1 MSKLVLLLEGL
12 DCPHCAEK
20 IESRVG
26 DLGGVKSSNLDF
38 INKKLTVE
46 HEADEAAL
54 VGDIENLVHKLEP
67 DVNVKQVGKSP
78 ANNGD
83 KTLSLKLEGLDCPH
97 CAEKIESRVGELE
110 GVTKS
115 NLDFINK
122 KLTVKFQGDET
133 ALREEIDKCVHKLEP
148 DVEIEDMAQSAER
161 TLYLKLED
169 LDCPHCGEKIANRVG
184 ELAGVT
190 ASNVDFINKKLTV
203 KTDGS
208 NPDLRIQIEDTV
220 HQLEPDVTVK
230 DFGSTSAEPQKE
242 SGHKND
248 IIKLSVAVVFF
259 IVSMLLDKLGSGDV
273 CKYLSYGFAIAA
285 YLIAGLEVVIAAV
298 RNLVKGEAFDES
310 LLMTIAT
317 VGAFALGDFREGAA
331 VMLFFQIGE
340 LFQTIAVEKSRKS
353 ITKLMELK
361 PESVTVV
368 RDGKTYELPPE
379 DIQKGEIIAV
389 KTGDRVPLDG
399 IITEGDSQLDTSALT
414 GEFLPVEVGEGDSV
428 LSGSTN
434 LRGLLKIKV
443 TNTFHESAVSKILDM
458 VQNSSERKAKTEK
471 FITRFSRVYT
481 PAVVFAALALVFI
494 PSFILGFDQFSNWL
508 YRGLLFLV
516 ISCPC
521 ALVISVPLSFFAG
534 IGGAS
539 KKGILIKGA
548 KNLETMA
555 QCKTLAVDKTG
566 TLTKGKFTVLEVNE
580 QGVSKD
586 KLLET
591 AAYCESMSTHP
602 IGLSIVEYF
611 GKEIDGSRLSDMEEI
626 AGNGVK
632 AKLDDKE
639 VLCGKKAL
647 LENNGISV
655 PASAESATAV
665 YVALDGNY
673 IGEILLGD
681 EIKETSP
688 KAVSNLRDLGVET
701 VLLTGDKKD
710 TAAEVAKKVGIKTF
724 FSELLPENKV
734 EKVEELINDPD
745 RRLVA
750 FAGDGINDAP
760 VIARADIGI
769 AMGGLGSDIAIEAA
783 DVVLMND
790 DPSSIADAVKI
801 SRKTMTI
808 VKENIIFA
816 LGVKTAV
823 LILGAV
829 GLAGMWLAVFA
840 DVGVSVIAILNALR
854 SSRTK

>member
-1 MSKLVLLLEGL
+1 MSKMTLLLNEL

-20 IESRVG
+20 IEKRVG
-26 DLGGVKSSNLDF
+26 ELSGVKSSSLDF
-38 INKKLTVE
+38 INKKLTV
-46 HEADEAAL
+46 DFDGDKNAL
-54 VGDIENLVHKLEP
+54 FAEIENVVHKLEP
-67 DVNVKQVGKSP
+67 DVSVKEL
-78 ANNGD
+78 GD
-83 KTLSLKLEGLDCPH
+83 
-97 CAEKIESRVGELE
+97 CAEK
-110 GVTKS
+110 
-115 NLDFINK
+115 
-122 KLTVKFQGDET
+122 
-133 ALREEIDKCVHKLEP
+133 
-148 DVEIEDMAQSAER
+148 

-169 LDCPHCGEKIANRVG
+169 LDCPNCGEKIANRVG
-184 ELAGVT
+184 ELAGVIS
-190 ASNVDFINKKLTV
+190 SNVDFISKKLTV

-208 NPDLRIQIEDTV
+208 NPDLRIMIEDTV

-230 DFGSTSAEPQKE
+230 DYGAQTAEEEPVND
-242 SGHKND
+242 HKGE
-248 IIKLSVAVVFF
+248 IVKLSVAIVFF
-259 IVSMLLDKLGSGDV
+259 IASMLLDKLGSGTV
-273 CKYLSYGFAIAA
+273 CEYLSAGLAIVA
-285 YLIAGLEVVIAAV
+285 YLIAGLDVVIAAV

-317 VGAFALGDFREGAA
+317 VGAFALKDFREGAA
-331 VMLFFQIGE
+331 VMLFFQVGE

-368 RDGKTYELPPE
+368 RNGKTYELPPE
-379 DIQKGEIIAV
+379 DILKDEIIAV
-389 KTGDRVPLDG
+389 KTGEKIPLDG
-399 IITEGDSQLDTSALT
+399 IVTEGESELDTSALT
-414 GEFLPVEVGEGDSV
+414 GEFLPVEVKAGDSV

-434 LRGLLKIKV
+434 LRGLLKVRV

-471 FITRFSRVYT
+471 FITRFARVYT
-481 PAVVFAALALVFI
+481 PAVVIAALALVFI
-494 PSFILGFDQFSNWL
+494 PSFILGFDQFSKWL

-555 QCKTLAVDKTG
+555 KCKTLAVDKTG
-566 TLTKGKFTVLEVNE
+566 TLTKGKFTVLSVNP
-580 QGVSKD
+580 QGVSQD
-586 KLLET
+586 ILLEA
-591 AAYCESMSTHP
+591 AAYAESMSTHP
-602 IGLSIVEYF
+602 IGISIVQRY
-611 GKEIDGSRLSDMEEI
+611 GKEIDGARLSDVEEI
-626 AGNGVK
+626 AGNGVR
-632 AKLDDKE
+632 AKLDGKE
-639 VLCGKKAL
+639 ILCGKKAL
-647 LENNGISV
+647 LETNGIAAQS
-655 PASAESATAV
+655 SEDSATAV
-665 YVALDGNY
+665 YVALDGKF

-681 EIKETSP
+681 EIKETS
-688 KAVSNLRDLGVET
+688 AT
-701 VLLTGDKKD
+701 AGDKKD
-710 TAAEVAKKVGIKTF
+710 TAEKVAKKVGIKTF

-734 EKVEELINDPD
+734 EKVEQLIKDPD

-808 VKENIIFA
+808 VRENIIFA
-816 LGVKTAV
+816 LGVKALV
-823 LILGAV
+823 LIFGAL

-840 DVGVSVIAILNALR
+840 DVGVAVIAILNALR
-854 SSRTK
+854 SSRIK

>member
-1 MSKLVLLLEGL
+1 MSKMTLLLKEL
-12 DCPHCAEK
+12 DCPHCSEK
-20 IESRVG
+20 IEKRVG
-26 DLGGVKSSNLDF
+26 ELSGVKSSNLDF
-38 INKKLTVE
+38 INKKLTV
-46 HEADEAAL
+46 DFDGDKNAL
-54 VGDIENLVHKLEP
+54 FTEIENVVHKLEP
-67 DVNVKQVGKSP
+67 DVSVKEL
-78 ANNGD
+78 GD
-83 KTLSLKLEGLDCPH
+83 
-97 CAEKIESRVGELE
+97 CAEK
-110 GVTKS
+110 
-115 NLDFINK
+115 
-122 KLTVKFQGDET
+122 
-133 ALREEIDKCVHKLEP
+133 
-148 DVEIEDMAQSAER
+148 

-169 LDCPHCGEKIANRVG
+169 LDCPNCGEKIANRVG
-184 ELAGVT
+184 ELEGVIS
-190 ASNVDFINKKLTV
+190 SNVDFISKKLTV

-208 NPDLRIQIEDTV
+208 NPDLRIMIEDTV

-230 DFGSTSAEPQKE
+230 DYGVQTAEEEPV
-242 SGHKND
+242 ND
-248 IIKLSVAVVFF
+248 HNGEIVKLSVA
-259 IVSMLLDKLGSGDV
+259 IVLLDKLGNGTV
-273 CKYLSYGFAIAA
+273 CEYLSAGLAIVA
-285 YLIAGLEVVIAAV
+285 YLIAGLDVVIAAV

-317 VGAFALGDFREGAA
+317 VGAFALKDFREGAA
-331 VMLFFQIGE
+331 VMLFFQVGE
-340 LFQTIAVEKSRKS
+340 LFQTVAVEKSRKS

-368 RDGKTYELPPE
+368 RNGKTYELPPE
-379 DIQKGEIIAV
+379 DILKDEMIAV
-389 KTGDRVPLDG
+389 KTGERIPLDG
-399 IITEGDSQLDTSALT
+399 IVTEGESELDTSALT
-414 GEFLPVEVGEGDSV
+414 GEFLPVEVKAGDSV

-434 LRGLLKIKV
+434 LRGLLKVRV

-471 FITRFSRVYT
+471 FITRFARVYT
-481 PAVVFAALALVFI
+481 PAVVIAALALVFI
-494 PSFILGFDQFSNWL
+494 PSFILGFDQFSKWL

-555 QCKTLAVDKTG
+555 KCKTLAVDKTG
-566 TLTKGKFTVLEVNE
+566 TLTKGKFTVLSVNP
-580 QGVSKD
+580 QGVSQD
-586 KLLET
+586 ILLEA
-591 AAYCESMSTHP
+591 AAYAESMSTHP
-602 IGLSIVEYF
+602 IGISIVQRY
-611 GKEIDGSRLSDMEEI
+611 GKEIDGARLSDVEEI
-626 AGNGVK
+626 AGNGVR
-632 AKLDDKE
+632 AKLDGKE
-639 VLCGKKAL
+639 ILCGKKAL
-647 LENNGISV
+647 LETNGIAAQS
-655 PASAESATAV
+655 SEDSATAV
-665 YVALDGNY
+665 YVALDGKF

-681 EIKETSP
+681 EIKETSAT
-688 KAVSNLRDLGVET
+688 AVSRLRELGVET

-710 TAAEVAKKVGIKTF
+710 TAEKVAKKVGIKTF

-734 EKVEELINDPD
+734 EKVEQLIKDPD

-808 VKENIIFA
+808 VRENIIFA
-816 LGVKTAV
+816 LGVKALV
-823 LILGAV
+823 LIFGAL

-840 DVGVSVIAILNALR
+840 DVGVAVIAILNALR
-854 SSRTK
+854 SSRIK

>member
-1 MSKLVLLLEGL
+1 MSKMTLLLKEL

-20 IESRVG
+20 IEKRVG
-26 DLGGVKSSNLDF
+26 ELSGVKSSSLDF
-38 INKKLTVE
+38 INKKLTV
-46 HEADEAAL
+46 DFDGDKNAL
-54 VGDIENLVHKLEP
+54 FTEIENVVHKLEP
-67 DVNVKQVGKSP
+67 DVSVKEL
-78 ANNGD
+78 GD
-83 KTLSLKLEGLDCPH
+83 
-97 CAEKIESRVGELE
+97 CAEK
-110 GVTKS
+110 
-115 NLDFINK
+115 
-122 KLTVKFQGDET
+122 
-133 ALREEIDKCVHKLEP
+133 
-148 DVEIEDMAQSAER
+148 

-169 LDCPHCGEKIANRVG
+169 LDCPNCGEKIANRVG
-184 ELAGVT
+184 ELAGVIS
-190 ASNVDFINKKLTV
+190 SNVDFISKKLTV

-208 NPDLRIQIEDTV
+208 NPDLRIMIEDTV

-230 DFGSTSAEPQKE
+230 DYGAQTAEEEPVND
-242 SGHKND
+242 HKGE
-248 IIKLSVAVVFF
+248 IVKLSVAIVFF
-259 IVSMLLDKLGSGDV
+259 IASMLLDKLGSGTV
-273 CKYLSYGFAIAA
+273 CEYLS
-285 YLIAGLEVVIAAV
+285 AGLDVVIAAV
-298 RNLVKGEAFDES
+298 RNLIKGEAFDES

-317 VGAFALGDFREGAA
+317 VGAFALKDFREGAA
-331 VMLFFQIGE
+331 VMLFFQVGE

-368 RDGKTYELPPE
+368 RNGKTYELPPE
-379 DIQKGEIIAV
+379 DILKDEIIAV
-389 KTGDRVPLDG
+389 KTGERIPLDG
-399 IITEGDSQLDTSALT
+399 IVTEGESELDTSALT
-414 GEFLPVEVGEGDSV
+414 GEFLPVEVKAGDSV

-434 LRGLLKIKV
+434 LRGLLKVRV

-471 FITRFSRVYT
+471 FITRFARVYT
-481 PAVVFAALALVFI
+481 PAVVIAALALVFI
-494 PSFILGFDQFSNWL
+494 PSFILGFDQFSKWL

-555 QCKTLAVDKTG
+555 KCKTLAVDKTG
-566 TLTKGKFTVLEVNE
+566 TLTKGKFTVLSVNP
-580 QGVSKD
+580 QGVSQD
-586 KLLET
+586 ILLEA
-591 AAYCESMSTHP
+591 AAYAESMSTHP
-602 IGLSIVEYF
+602 IGISIVQRY
-611 GKEIDGSRLSDMEEI
+611 GKEIDGARLSDVEEI
-626 AGNGVK
+626 AGNGVR
-632 AKLDDKE
+632 AKLDGKE
-639 VLCGKKAL
+639 ILCGKKAL
-647 LENNGISV
+647 LETNGIAAQS
-655 PASAESATAV
+655 SEDSATAV
-665 YVALDGNY
+665 YVALDGKF

-681 EIKETSP
+681 EIKETSAT
-688 KAVSNLRDLGVET
+688 AVSRLKDLGVET

-710 TAAEVAKKVGIKTF
+710 TAEKVAKKVGIKTF

-734 EKVEELINDPD
+734 EKVEQLIKDPD

-808 VKENIIFA
+808 VRENIIFA
-816 LGVKTAV
+816 LGVKALV
-823 LILGAV
+823 LIFGAL

-840 DVGVSVIAILNALR
+840 DVGVAVIAILNALR
-854 SSRTK
+854 SSRIK

>member
-1 MSKLVLLLEGL
+1 MSKMTLLLKEL

-20 IESRVG
+20 IEKRVG
-26 DLGGVKSSNLDF
+26 ELSGVKSSNLDF
-38 INKKLTVE
+38 INKKLTV
-46 HEADEAAL
+46 DFDGDKNAL
-54 VGDIENLVHKLEP
+54 FTEIENVVHKLEP
-67 DVNVKQVGKSP
+67 DVSVKEL
-78 ANNGD
+78 GD
-83 KTLSLKLEGLDCPH
+83 
-97 CAEKIESRVGELE
+97 CAEK
-110 GVTKS
+110 
-115 NLDFINK
+115 
-122 KLTVKFQGDET
+122 
-133 ALREEIDKCVHKLEP
+133 
-148 DVEIEDMAQSAER
+148 

-169 LDCPHCGEKIANRVG
+169 LDCPNCGEKIANRVG
-184 ELAGVT
+184 ELAGVIS
-190 ASNVDFINKKLTV
+190 SNVDFISKKLTV

-208 NPDLRIQIEDTV
+208 NPDLRIMIEDTV

-230 DFGSTSAEPQKE
+230 DYGAQTAEEEPVND
-242 SGHKND
+242 HKGE
-248 IIKLSVAVVFF
+248 IVKLSVAIVFF
-259 IVSMLLDKLGSGDV
+259 IASMLLDKLGSGTV
-273 CKYLSYGFAIAA
+273 CEYLS
-285 YLIAGLEVVIAAV
+285 AGLDVVIAAV

-317 VGAFALGDFREGAA
+317 VGAFALKDFREGAA
-331 VMLFFQIGE
+331 VMLFFQVGE

-368 RDGKTYELPPE
+368 RNGKTYELPPE
-379 DIQKGEIIAV
+379 DILKDEMIAV
-389 KTGDRVPLDG
+389 KTGERIPLDG
-399 IITEGDSQLDTSALT
+399 IVTEGESELDTSALT
-414 GEFLPVEVGEGDSV
+414 GEFLPVEVKAGDSV

-434 LRGLLKIKV
+434 LRGLLKVRV

-471 FITRFSRVYT
+471 FITRFARVYT
-481 PAVVFAALALVFI
+481 PAVVIAALALVFI
-494 PSFILGFDQFSNWL
+494 PSFILGFDQFSKWL

-555 QCKTLAVDKTG
+555 KCKTLAVDKTG
-566 TLTKGKFTVLEVNE
+566 TLTKGKFTVLSVNP
-580 QGVSKD
+580 QDVSQD
-586 KLLET
+586 ILLEA
-591 AAYCESMSTHP
+591 AAYAESMSTHP
-602 IGLSIVEYF
+602 IGISIVQRY
-611 GKEIDGSRLSDMEEI
+611 GKEIDGARLFDVEEI
-626 AGNGVK
+626 AGNGVR
-632 AKLDDKE
+632 AKLDGKE
-639 VLCGKKAL
+639 ILCGKKAL
-647 LENNGISV
+647 LETNCIAAQS
-655 PASAESATAV
+655 SEDSATAV
-665 YVALDGNY
+665 YVALDGKF

-681 EIKETSP
+681 EIKETSAT
-688 KAVSNLRDLGVET
+688 AVSRLRELGVET

-710 TAAEVAKKVGIKTF
+710 TAEKVAKKVGIKTF

-734 EKVEELINDPD
+734 EKVEQLIKDPD

-808 VKENIIFA
+808 VRENIIFA
-816 LGVKTAV
+816 LGVKALV
-823 LILGAV
+823 LIFGAL

-840 DVGVSVIAILNALR
+840 DVGVAVIAILNALR
-854 SSRTK
+854 SSRIK

>member
-1 MSKLVLLLEGL
+1 MSKMTLLLKEL

-20 IESRVG
+20 IEKRVG
-26 DLGGVKSSNLDF
+26 ELSGVKSSSLDF
-38 INKKLTVE
+38 INKKLTV
-46 HEADEAAL
+46 DFDGDKNAL
-54 VGDIENLVHKLEP
+54 FTEIENVVHKLEP
-67 DVNVKQVGKSP
+67 DVSVKEL
-78 ANNGD
+78 GD
-83 KTLSLKLEGLDCPH
+83 
-97 CAEKIESRVGELE
+97 CAEK
-110 GVTKS
+110 
-115 NLDFINK
+115 
-122 KLTVKFQGDET
+122 
-133 ALREEIDKCVHKLEP
+133 
-148 DVEIEDMAQSAER
+148 

-169 LDCPHCGEKIANRVG
+169 LDCPNCGEKIANRVG
-184 ELAGVT
+184 ELAGVVS
-190 ASNVDFINKKLTV
+190 SNVDFISKKLTV

-208 NPDLRIQIEDTV
+208 NLDLRIMIEDTV

-230 DFGSTSAEPQKE
+230 DYGAQTAEEEPVND
-242 SGHKND
+242 HKGE
-248 IIKLSVAVVFF
+248 IVKLSVAIVFF
-259 IVSMLLDKLGSGDV
+259 IASMLLDKLGSGTV
-273 CKYLSYGFAIAA
+273 CEYLSAGLAIVA
-285 YLIAGLEVVIAAV
+285 YLIAGLDVVIAAV

-317 VGAFALGDFREGAA
+317 VGAFALKDFREGAA
-331 VMLFFQIGE
+331 VMLFFQVGE

-361 PESVTVV
+361 PESVTVM
-368 RDGKTYELPPE
+368 RNGKTYELPPE
-379 DIQKGEIIAV
+379 DILKDEIIAV
-389 KTGDRVPLDG
+389 KTGERIPLDG
-399 IITEGDSQLDTSALT
+399 IVTEGESELDTSALT
-414 GEFLPVEVGEGDSV
+414 GEFLPVEVKAGDSV

-434 LRGLLKIKV
+434 LRGLLKVRV

-471 FITRFSRVYT
+471 FITRFARVYT
-481 PAVVFAALALVFI
+481 PAVVIAALALVFI
-494 PSFILGFDQFSNWL
+494 PSFIVGFDQFSKWL

-555 QCKTLAVDKTG
+555 KCKTLAVDKTG
-566 TLTKGKFTVLEVNE
+566 TLTKGKFTVLSVNP
-580 QGVSKD
+580 QGVSQD
-586 KLLET
+586 ILLEA
-591 AAYCESMSTHP
+591 AAYAESMSTHP
-602 IGLSIVEYF
+602 IGISIVQRY
-611 GKEIDGSRLSDMEEI
+611 GKEINGARLSDVEEI
-626 AGNGVK
+626 AGNGVR
-632 AKLDDKE
+632 AKLD
-639 VLCGKKAL
+639 GKF
-647 LENNGISV
+647 
-655 PASAESATAV
+655 
-665 YVALDGNY
+665 

-681 EIKETSP
+681 EIKETSAT
-688 KAVSNLRDLGVET
+688 AVSRLRELGVET

-710 TAAEVAKKVGIKTF
+710 TAEKVAKKVGIKTF

-734 EKVEELINDPD
+734 EKVEQLIKDPD

-808 VKENIIFA
+808 VRENIIFA
-816 LGVKTAV
+816 LGVKALV
-823 LILGAV
+823 LIFGAL

-840 DVGVSVIAILNALR
+840 DVGVAVIAILNALR
-854 SSRTK
+854 SSRIK

>member
-1 MSKLVLLLEGL
+1 MSKMTLLLKEL

-20 IESRVG
+20 IEKRVG
-26 DLGGVKSSNLDF
+26 ELSGVKSSSLDF
-38 INKKLTVE
+38 INKKLTV
-46 HEADEAAL
+46 DFDGDKNAL
-54 VGDIENLVHKLEP
+54 FTEIENVVHKLEP
-67 DVNVKQVGKSP
+67 DVSVKEL
-78 ANNGD
+78 GD
-83 KTLSLKLEGLDCPH
+83 
-97 CAEKIESRVGELE
+97 CAEK
-110 GVTKS
+110 
-115 NLDFINK
+115 
-122 KLTVKFQGDET
+122 
-133 ALREEIDKCVHKLEP
+133 
-148 DVEIEDMAQSAER
+148 

-169 LDCPHCGEKIANRVG
+169 LDCPNCGEKIANRVG
-184 ELAGVT
+184 ELAGVIS
-190 ASNVDFINKKLTV
+190 SNVDFISKKLTV

-208 NPDLRIQIEDTV
+208 NPDLRIMIEDTV

-230 DFGSTSAEPQKE
+230 DYGAQTAEEEPVND
-242 SGHKND
+242 HKGE
-248 IIKLSVAVVFF
+248 IVKLSVAIVFF
-259 IVSMLLDKLGSGDV
+259 IASSGTV
-273 CKYLSYGFAIAA
+273 CEYLSAGLAIVA
-285 YLIAGLEVVIAAV
+285 YLIAGLDVVIAAV

-317 VGAFALGDFREGAA
+317 VGAFALKDFREGAA
-331 VMLFFQIGE
+331 VMLFFQVGE

-368 RDGKTYELPPE
+368 RNGKTYELPPE
-379 DIQKGEIIAV
+379 NILKDEIIAV
-389 KTGDRVPLDG
+389 KTGERIPLDG
-399 IITEGDSQLDTSALT
+399 IVTEGESELDTSALT
-414 GEFLPVEVGEGDSV
+414 GEFLPVEVKAGDSV

-434 LRGLLKIKV
+434 LRGLLKVRV

-471 FITRFSRVYT
+471 FITRFARVYT
-481 PAVVFAALALVFI
+481 PAVVIAALALVFI
-494 PSFILGFDQFSNWL
+494 PSFIMGFDQFSKWL

-555 QCKTLAVDKTG
+555 KCKTLAVDKTG
-566 TLTKGKFTVLEVNE
+566 TLTKGKFTVLSVNP
-580 QGVSKD
+580 QGVSQD
-586 KLLET
+586 ILLEA
-591 AAYCESMSTHP
+591 AAYAESMSTHP
-602 IGLSIVEYF
+602 IGISIVQRY
-611 GKEIDGSRLSDMEEI
+611 GKEIDDARLSDVEEI
-626 AGNGVK
+626 AGNGVR
-632 AKLDDKE
+632 AKLDGKE
-639 VLCGKKAL
+639 ILCGKKAL
-647 LENNGISV
+647 LETNGIAAQS
-655 PASAESATAV
+655 SEDSATAV
-665 YVALDGNY
+665 YVALDGKL

-681 EIKETSP
+681 EIKETSAT
-688 KAVSNLRDLGVET
+688 AVSRLRELGVET

-710 TAAEVAKKVGIKTF
+710 TAEKVAKKVGIKTF

-734 EKVEELINDPD
+734 EKVEQLIKDPD

-808 VKENIIFA
+808 VRENIIFA
-816 LGVKTAV
+816 LGVKALV
-823 LILGAV
+823 LIFGAL

-840 DVGVSVIAILNALR
+840 DVGVAVIAILNALR
-854 SSRTK
+854 SSRIK

>member
-1 MSKLVLLLEGL
+1 MSKMTLLLKEL

-20 IESRVG
+20 IEKRVG
-26 DLGGVKSSNLDF
+26 ELSGVKSSSLDF
-38 INKKLTVE
+38 INKKLTV
-46 HEADEAAL
+46 DFDGDKNAL
-54 VGDIENLVHKLEP
+54 FTEIENVVHKLEP
-67 DVNVKQVGKSP
+67 DVSVKEL
-78 ANNGD
+78 GD
-83 KTLSLKLEGLDCPH
+83 
-97 CAEKIESRVGELE
+97 CAEK
-110 GVTKS
+110 
-115 NLDFINK
+115 
-122 KLTVKFQGDET
+122 
-133 ALREEIDKCVHKLEP
+133 
-148 DVEIEDMAQSAER
+148 

-169 LDCPHCGEKIANRVG
+169 LDCPNCGEKIANRVG
-184 ELAGVT
+184 ELAGVIS
-190 ASNVDFINKKLTV
+190 SNVDFISKKLTV

-208 NPDLRIQIEDTV
+208 NPDLRIMIEDTV

-230 DFGSTSAEPQKE
+230 DYGAQTAEEEPVND
-242 SGHKND
+242 HKGE
-248 IIKLSVAVVFF
+248 IVKLSVAIVFF
-259 IVSMLLDKLGSGDV
+259 IASMLLDKLGSGTV
-273 CKYLSYGFAIAA
+273 CEYLSAGLAIVA
-285 YLIAGLEVVIAAV
+285 YLIAGLDVVIAAV

-310 LLMTIAT
+310 LLMTITT
-317 VGAFALGDFREGAA
+317 VGAFALKDFREGAA
-331 VMLFFQIGE
+331 VMLFFQVGE

-368 RDGKTYELPPE
+368 RNGKTYELPPE
-379 DIQKGEIIAV
+379 NILKDEIIAV
-389 KTGDRVPLDG
+389 KTGERIPLDG
-399 IITEGDSQLDTSALT
+399 IVTEGESELDTSALT
-414 GEFLPVEVGEGDSV
+414 GEFLPVEVKAGDSV

-434 LRGLLKIKV
+434 LRGLLKVRV

-471 FITRFSRVYT
+471 FITRFARVYT
-481 PAVVFAALALVFI
+481 PAVVIAALALVFI
-494 PSFILGFDQFSNWL
+494 PSFIMGFDQFSKWL

-555 QCKTLAVDKTG
+555 KCKTLAVDKTG
-566 TLTKGKFTVLEVNE
+566 TLTKGKFTVLSVNP
-580 QGVSKD
+580 QGVSQD
-586 KLLET
+586 ILLEA
-591 AAYCESMSTHP
+591 AAYAESMSTHP
-602 IGLSIVEYF
+602 IGISIVQRY
-611 GKEIDGSRLSDMEEI
+611 GKEIDDARLSDVEEI
-626 AGNGVK
+626 AGNGVR
-632 AKLDDKE
+632 AKLDGKE
-639 VLCGKKAL
+639 ILCGKKAL
-647 LENNGISV
+647 LETNGIAAQS
-655 PASAESATAV
+655 SEDSATAV
-665 YVALDGNY
+665 YVALDGKL

-681 EIKETSP
+681 EIKETSAT
-688 KAVSNLRDLGVET
+688 AVSRLRELGVET

-710 TAAEVAKKVGIKTF
+710 TAEKVAKKVGIKTF

-734 EKVEELINDPD
+734 EKVEQLIKDPD

-808 VKENIIFA
+808 VRENIIFA
-816 LGVKTAV
+816 LGVKALV
-823 LILGAV
+823 LIFGAL

-840 DVGVSVIAILNALR
+840 DVGVAVIAILNALR
-854 SSRTK
+854 SSRIK

>member
-1 MSKLVLLLEGL
+1 MSKMTLLLKEL

-20 IESRVG
+20 IEKRVG
-26 DLGGVKSSNLDF
+26 ELSGVKSSSLDF
-38 INKKLTVE
+38 INKKLTV
-46 HEADEAAL
+46 DFDGDKNAL
-54 VGDIENLVHKLEP
+54 FTEIENVVHKLEP
-67 DVNVKQVGKSP
+67 DVSVKEL
-78 ANNGD
+78 GD
-83 KTLSLKLEGLDCPH
+83 
-97 CAEKIESRVGELE
+97 CAEK
-110 GVTKS
+110 
-115 NLDFINK
+115 
-122 KLTVKFQGDET
+122 
-133 ALREEIDKCVHKLEP
+133 
-148 DVEIEDMAQSAER
+148 

-169 LDCPHCGEKIANRVG
+169 LDCPNCGEKIANRVG
-184 ELAGVT
+184 ELAGVVS
-190 ASNVDFINKKLTV
+190 SNVDFISKKLTV

-208 NPDLRIQIEDTV
+208 NLDLRIMIEDTV

-230 DFGSTSAEPQKE
+230 DYGAQTAEEEPVND
-242 SGHKND
+242 HKGE
-248 IIKLSVAVVFF
+248 IVKLSVAIVFF
-259 IVSMLLDKLGSGDV
+259 IASMLLDKLGSGTV
-273 CKYLSYGFAIAA
+273 CEYLSAGLAIVA
-285 YLIAGLEVVIAAV
+285 YLIAGLDVVIAAV

-317 VGAFALGDFREGAA
+317 VGAFALKDFREGAA
-331 VMLFFQIGE
+331 VMLFFQVGE

-361 PESVTVV
+361 PESVTVMRNGNYLV
-368 RDGKTYELPPE
+368 FE
-379 DIQKGEIIAV
+379 DILKDEIIAV
-389 KTGDRVPLDG
+389 KTGERIPLDG
-399 IITEGDSQLDTSALT
+399 IVTEGESELDTSALT
-414 GEFLPVEVGEGDSV
+414 GEFLPVEVKAGDSV

-434 LRGLLKIKV
+434 LRGLLKVRV

-471 FITRFSRVYT
+471 FITRFARVYT
-481 PAVVFAALALVFI
+481 PAVVIAALALVFI
-494 PSFILGFDQFSNWL
+494 PSFIVGFDQFSKWL

-555 QCKTLAVDKTG
+555 KCKTLAVDKTG
-566 TLTKGKFTVLEVNE
+566 TLTKGKFTVLSVNP
-580 QGVSKD
+580 QGVSQD
-586 KLLET
+586 ILLEA
-591 AAYCESMSTHP
+591 AAYAESMSTHP
-602 IGLSIVEYF
+602 IGISIVQRY
-611 GKEIDGSRLSDMEEI
+611 GKEINGARLSDVEEI
-626 AGNGVK
+626 AGNGVR
-632 AKLDDKE
+632 AKLDGKE
-639 VLCGKKAL
+639 ILCGKKAL
-647 LENNGISV
+647 LETNGIAAQS
-655 PASAESATAV
+655 SEDSATAV
-665 YVALDGNY
+665 YVALDGKF

-681 EIKETSP
+681 EIKETSAT
-688 KAVSNLRDLGVET
+688 AVSRLRELGVET

-710 TAAEVAKKVGIKTF
+710 TAEKVAKKVGIKTF

-734 EKVEELINDPD
+734 EKVEQLIKDPD

-808 VKENIIFA
+808 VRENIIFA
-816 LGVKTAV
+816 LGVKALV
-823 LILGAV
+823 LIFGAL

-840 DVGVSVIAILNALR
+840 DVGVAVIAILNALR
-854 SSRTK
+854 SSRIK